1 MARPRFDTLR
11 NTMFNG
17 KLGIFPFVT
26 KEPAKRKSNN
36 RPAGTLETKP
46 INPINKEMTRR
57 MMIEKVVP
65 AIISKWPG
73 GNGGGIIYIQQDNAK
88 PHINLDDP
96 EFVTAARRYGFDIRF
111 TFQPRNSNVL
121 ELDFFRAI

>member
-1 MARPRFDTLR
+1 
-11 NTMFNG
+11 
-17 KLGIFPFVT
+17 
-26 KEPAKRKSNN
+26 
-36 RPAGTLETKP
+36 
-46 INPINKEMTRR
+46 
-57 MMIEKVVP
+57 MIEKMVP
-65 AIISKWPG
+65 GIISKWPD
-73 GNGGGIIYIQQDNAK
+73 GNGSGIYIQLDNAK